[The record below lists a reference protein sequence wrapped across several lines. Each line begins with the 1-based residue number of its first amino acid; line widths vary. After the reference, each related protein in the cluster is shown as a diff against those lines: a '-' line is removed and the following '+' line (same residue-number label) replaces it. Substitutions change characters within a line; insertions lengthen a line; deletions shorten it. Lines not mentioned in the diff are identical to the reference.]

1 MPVISELRKQRKEGL
16 EIQANVGTQEN
27 LPSTFPQNKRTKGH
41 VLILRLKAT
50 KDRARGG
57 GTYSQS

>member
-27 LPSTFPQNKRTKGH
+27 LPSTFPQNKTKN
-41 VLILRLKAT
+41 LQTKPKQENKRACSYFTLKGY
-50 KDRARGG
+50 KR
-57 GTYSQS
+57 